1 MREMNS
7 SIRDMKKDI
16 EEYLSGYFKEK
27 SGVDRIIYE
36 AMSYSLNIGGKRIR
50 PLLML
55 LTYSLYKENYK
66 DIIPIACAL
75 EMIHTYSLIHDDLP
89 AMDNDDLRRGN
100 PTNHKVYGEALA
112 ILAGDGL
119 LNQAM
124 NIMFDYAE
132 KNPSS
137 INACSYISHMASC
150 DGMIGG
156 QVVDIISE
164 GKSISEQQ
172 LKYMHSKK
180 TGALIKAAVLSGAY
194 LAGAPE
200 EDISKFK
207 NYGEKLGLTFQ
218 IIDDILDVEGDTKIL
233 GKKINSDTQ
242 NNKTTFVTLYGI
254 AECKSIS
261 LRLTKEC
268 EDILCSINKD
278 TAALINLTK
287 TLLNRKN

>member
-1 MREMNS
+1 MNS
-7 SIRDMKKDI
+7 SIMDMKKEA
-16 EEYLSGYFKEK
+16 EEYLSEYFKGK
-27 SGVDRIIYE
+27 AGYDQIIYE

-66 DIIPIACAL
+66 DIIPIAGAL

-100 PTNHKVYGEALA
+100 PTNHKVYGEAMA
-112 ILAGDGL
+112 VLAGDGL

-124 NIMFDYAE
+124 NIMFEYAE

-137 INACSYISHMASC
+137 IKACSYISHMASC

-194 LAGAPE
+194 LADAPE
-200 EDISKFK
+200 EDISKLK
-207 NYGEKLGLTFQ
+207 SYGDKLGLTFQ

-233 GKKINSDTQ
+233 GKKTNSDSL

-268 EDILCSINKD
+268 EDILRSINKD

>member
-1 MREMNS
+1 MNS
-7 SIRDMKKDI
+7 SIMDMKKEA
-16 EEYLSGYFKEK
+16 EEYLSGYFKGK
-27 SGVDRIIYE
+27 SGYDQIIYE

-66 DIIPIACAL
+66 DIIPIAGAL

-100 PTNHKVYGEALA
+100 PTNHKVYGEAMA
-112 ILAGDGL
+112 VLAGDGL

-137 INACSYISHMASC
+137 IKACSYISHMASC

-194 LAGAPE
+194 LADAPE
-200 EDISKFK
+200 EDISKLK
-207 NYGEKLGLTFQ
+207 SYGDKLGLTFQ

-233 GKKINSDTQ
+233 GKKTNSDSL

-268 EDILCSINKD
+268 EDILRSINKD

>member
-1 MREMNS
+1 MND
-7 SIRDMKKDI
+7 SIDSKKKEIDK
-16 EEYLSGYFKEK
+16 YLVEYFKDRKGYEK
-27 SGVDRIIYE
+27 NIYE

-55 LTYSLYKENYK
+55 LTYSLYKENYYN
-66 DIIPIACAL
+66 IIPVAGAI

-89 AMDNDDLRRGN
+89 AMDNDDLRRGS
-100 PTNHKVYGEALA
+100 PTNHKVYGEAMA

-119 LNQAM
+119 LNEAM
-124 NIMFDYAE
+124 NIMLDYGVE
-132 KNPSS
+132 NPSS
-137 INACSYISHMASC
+137 IKALSYISHMASC

-164 GKSISEQQ
+164 GKNISEDQ

-180 TGALIKAAVLSGAY
+180 TGALIKAAILSGAF
-194 LAGAPE
+194 LAESPE
-200 EDISKFK
+200 EDISKLSE
-207 NYGEKLGLTFQ
+207 YGEKLGLTFQ

-233 GKKINSDTQ
+233 GKKVNSDSQ

-254 AECKSIS
+254 TKCKSIS
-261 LRLTKEC
+261 TSLTKEC
-268 EDILCSINKD
+268 EDILCSMNKD
-278 TAALINLTK
+278 TKELIKLTK